1 MPCYRRT
8 LFTQEISHSVGSESE
23 RALAKEKKQRTGDEA
38 LSDASVKAPRR
49 TLGREDW
56 IAAARKALER
66 RGIAE
71 VKIDRL
77 ARQLKVTRG
86 SFYFHFT
93 SLNDLHAALMD
104 EWRRANCAPFQAMVG
119 MDAADGVQMFS
130 DIVHAWVDEKPFSPK
145 LDLAIRDW
153 SRTSRAIAQEVD
165 AIDELR
171 ISLLFQAFLKIGY
184 DEKESTVRARITY
197 FHQIGQYAL
206 SFKEDPDIRRSYQP
220 LFGDVL
226 LGPLAKSPSH

>member
-1 MPCYRRT
+1 MKAKEP
-8 LFTQEISHSVGSESE
+8 V
-23 RALAKEKKQRTGDEA
+23 AKEKKRQSGESAAADGS
-38 LSDASVKAPRR
+38 LKSPRR

-56 IAAARKALER
+56 IAAARKALEK

-93 SLNDLHAALMD
+93 SLKDLHDALMD

-119 MDAADGVQMFS
+119 KHAEDGVQMFS

-145 LDLAIRDW
+145 LDLAVRDW
-153 SRTSRAIAQEVD
+153 SRTSRTIAKEVD

-171 ISLLFQAFLKIGY
+171 ISLLVQAFLKIGY

-206 SFKEDPDIRRSYQP
+206 SFKEDPDVRRSYQP

-226 LGPLAKSPSH
+226 LGPLAQSPRY